1 MSSSIASSE
10 NDAYSRRQV
19 FKMIKKMEHDELRQL
34 LNATKGQLALTEI
47 MDETGYTP
55 LQFSCSK
62 NMLKSSE
69 VLIDFVLQ

>member
-1 MSSSIASSE
+1 
-10 NDAYSRRQV
+10 
-19 FKMIKKMEHDELRQL
+19 MIKRMEHDELRQL

-47 MDETGYTP
+47 MDESGYTP

-69 VLIDFVLQ
+69 VLIDFFLQYGGGGGGASETWSP